1 MANPPKVTQLGLGM
15 IDLSSS
21 WQTLH
26 TPGSPQTVPRGALLS
41 ASLQPPRRCNATCA
55 LCPTSALRVSMQL
68 TLSRPECHT
77 GHAQLPPLTLLSLA
91 LSHAYPWSGC
101 SKVISTVPAGATA
114 AWIQRIPGRVGRR
127 GTPGDSPARGS
138 GTPRLP
144 MSSLALWVRWP
155 RARGCAGRTRLR
167 ARAPVSARAARPGVR
182 GSPTREG
189 REPPRAAQSR
199 FRARCLDAV
208 AVAARAGGFPR
219 APAPSPPAPLL
230 PPRSHTQNS
239 LSAAPRVPTQSAAG
253 SWRAGTCLQEPQ
265 SCRRARRL
273 GGEDRCR
280 GCLSESPAFQVAKSS
295 VTLPGILASL
305 TCQASFPPK

>member
-1 MANPPKVTQLGLGM
+1 M

-77 GHAQLPPLTLLSLA
+77 GHAQLLPLTLLSLA

-208 AVAARAGGFPR
+208 AVAARAGGFPAR
-219 APAPSPPAPLL
+219 PRPARRRPSS
-230 PPRSHTQNS
+230 R
-239 LSAAPRVPTQSAAG
+239 RVPTPKIAFPRRRGSPPSPQQGAG
-253 SWRAGTCLQEPQ
+253 GRGLAYRNLNLVVGRVDLE
-265 SCRRARRL
+265 AKI
-273 GGEDRCR
+273 GVED
-280 GCLSESPAFQVAKSS
+280 A
-295 VTLPGILASL
+295 
-305 TCQASFPPK
+305 